1 MALFCFWDL
10 YFYKE
15 LKLNKDI
22 EALVEKNVSKLGYE
36 LVDFE
41 IINRGELLRIF
52 IDKPNSIT
60 IDDCVDV
67 TNQLKHIL
75 SVEDDISFDR
85 LEVSSPGTDRVVKKL
100 KDFERFKGEKIKIK
114 TYSPIEEIIF
124 LDVFLSVIE
133 LSTNRVSQT
142 NERGFKLS
150 LPADDFLHQNLNG
163 RLSGQSKRIRLS
175 CLLIF

>member
-114 TYSPIEEIIF
+114 TYSPIEERKNFKGNLQGVKGDLILIEFNNIIVEIK
-124 LDVFLSVIE
+124 LDNIE
-133 LSTNRVSQT
+133 KARLD
-142 NERGFKLS
+142 
-150 LPADDFLHQNLNG
+150 PDFN
-163 RLSGQSKRIRLS
+163 
-175 CLLIF
+175 